1 MGPGRAPGTP
11 IRGRS
16 SAVPQ
21 NAESAP
27 LGYRSERNAELIGI
41 GFPSPTN
48 TEEQGGADRHQH
60 ASAGFGAMQQTLGAV
75 AVDIDIEVEPRLIVA
90 FAKSISMLPLSDKQ
104 RAWSGTEGFEAFH
117 YWSVLD
123 VSLLDSQHCSICAS
137 QSLAI
142 QSRV

>member
-16 SAVPQ
+16 SAVSQ

-48 TEEQGGADRHQH
+48 TEEQGGADTLGVVDVDRCFHNVYLY
-60 ASAGFGAMQQTLGAV
+60 ASAEWQ
-75 AVDIDIEVEPRLIVA
+75 
-90 FAKSISMLPLSDKQ
+90 AKSVGWRRKI
-104 RAWSGTEGFEAFH
+104 
-117 YWSVLD
+117 
-123 VSLLDSQHCSICAS
+123 
-137 QSLAI
+137 
-142 QSRV
+142 